1 MTGRK
6 RLGHLGMIGVIL
18 VVIGIAYMPTWAAV
32 PCLVATV
39 ALYVAVRWQRW
50 HDRKLARR

>member
-1 MTGRK
+1 
-6 RLGHLGMIGVIL
+6 MIGVIL